1 MCGHDWC
8 SVRISKEITE
18 FVSGKD
24 DAYAWSAPRV
34 SEALTPEQ
42 REILE
47 KRGVLSPEEL
57 HRLATKTREKMGAA
71 AGHRAACHSDTAD
84 DDTARSLQST

>member
-8 SVRISKEITE
+8 SVRISREITE

-24 DAYAWSAPRV
+24 GAYAWESPKI
-34 SEALTPEQ
+34 SDALTPEQ

-47 KRGVLSPEEL
+47 KRGVLSPAEL
-57 HRLATKTREKMGAA
+57 HRLASKTREKVGAV
-71 AGHRAACHSDTAD
+71 AGHKGSCHSDAAD
-84 DDTARSLQST
+84 DDAARALQE